1 MSNWYE
7 EATWTCPI
15 CDYTLH
21 GNEPAVHVICD
32 NCKVTTNDFN
42 SKDGGT
48 YDPNGLPKNFTDKY
62 HA

>member
-1 MSNWYE
+1 MDNWFE

-32 NCKVTTNDFN
+32 DCKNEEEGRM
-42 SKDGGT
+42 SEQSESGGII
-48 YDPNGLPKNFTDKY
+48 DW
-62 HA
+62 

>member
-1 MSNWYE
+1 MANWYE

-32 NCKVTTNDFN
+32 NCKEDE
-42 SKDGGT
+42 T
-48 YDPNGLPKNFTDKY
+48 YDPNGLPKDFTDRY
-62 HA
+62 HD

>member
-1 MSNWYE
+1 MANWFE

-32 NCKVTTNDFN
+32 NCKK
-42 SKDGGT
+42 KDEGQ
-48 YDPNGLPKNFTDKY
+48 YDPNGLPKDFTDRY
-62 HA
+62 HD

>member
-1 MSNWYE
+1 MANWYE

-32 NCKVTTNDFN
+32 KCK
-42 SKDGGT
+42 KDET
-48 YDPNGLPKNFTDKY
+48 YDPNGLPKDFTDRY
-62 HA
+62 HD